1 MALLGH
7 IFLQPTARPRPGRTA
22 RWCALIVVGLVWLN
36 GLPASAEELTAP
48 EYKVKAAFLYNFTKL
63 ITWPTNA
70 FTNSAAPLVVGVLGN
85 DPFGDDLDKIL
96 AGRSVN
102 GRRLQAA
109 RFETVEQVANCQVL
123 FISESERRKLDLI
136 LANLQG
142 KPILTV
148 SDLKGGEP
156 RIMITLVKAND
167 TLELR
172 INLEAATQSG
182 LQFSSRLTRLDKSL
196 RPLTGG
202 TTNLP
207 PEPPK

>member
-22 RWCALIVVGLVWLN
+22 RWCALIVGGLVWFN
-36 GLPASAEELTAP
+36 GLAASAQELSAP

-63 ITWPTNA
+63 VTWPTNA
-70 FTNSAAPLVVGVLGN
+70 FTSSAAPLVIGVLGN

-109 RFETVEQVANCQVL
+109 RFETVEQVTNCQVL
-123 FISESERRKLDLI
+123 FICESERRKLDLI
-136 LANLQG
+136 LENLQG

-156 RIMITLVKAND
+156 RMMITLVKVND
-167 TLELR
+167 TLDLR
-172 INLEAATQSG
+172 INLEAATRSG

-202 TTNLP
+202 TTNPP
-207 PEPPK
+207 PENPK